1 MSQPKPKAK
10 YQSDDREIL
19 LGAFKWLF
27 WRWMLP
33 LIPRF
38 VTPNALTILGNVC
51 VVASV
56 PAMLAGTLG
65 HHGWFIAAAVLVFV
79 YITLDNLDG
88 PHARRTGRAS
98 RLGELLDH
106 GLDGLASGSLLL
118 DGAIALHLD
127 ATFTTL
133 LMTFGTMAYVL
144 CMWEQYRTNVLVIP
158 AVSGTEGVALVMI
171 LAFINYGFSNPPW
184 MHFDTSELSISTG
197 IMIFVVIGY
206 ASAMIPPI
214 IRSRKAGA
222 DVRELGPSLVMLVLL
237 SLFPLL
243 GGDALV
249 TGALVATVGSDMG
262 VRLVRLRQ
270 LESEAPLLKTKRWFL
285 VVPLAVATVIRQPD
299 VTHVCLLASTA
310 LAAAFFLA
318 GLVRAAQELGV
329 KSARAGG

>member
-1 MSQPKPKAK
+1 MTQPKPQAK

-38 VTPNALTILGNVC
+38 ISPNALTIFGNVC
-51 VVASV
+51 VVGSV
-56 PAMLAGTLG
+56 PAMLLGTLG
-65 HHGWFIAAAVLVFV
+65 HHGWFLVSAALVFI

-88 PHARRTGRAS
+88 AHARRTGRTS

-133 LMTFGTMAYVL
+133 LMVFGTVTYVL

-171 LAFINYGFSNPPW
+171 LAFLSFGFSDPPW
-184 MHFDTSELSISTG
+184 MHFDTTRFSVSTG
-197 IMIFVVIGY
+197 IMIFVVLGY
-206 ASAMIPPI
+206 ASAMIPPLV
-214 IRSRKAGA
+214 RSRKAGA
-222 DVRELGPSLVMLVLL
+222 DPSELGTSLLLLVLL
-237 SLFPLL
+237 ALFPLL
-243 GGDALV
+243 GADAFIA
-249 TGALVATVGSDMG
+249 GALVATVGSDIG

-285 VVPLAVATVIRQPD
+285 LAPLVVALAVRDPD
-299 VTHVCLLASTA
+299 VTHVCLLATMA
-310 LAAAFFLA
+310 LAASFFLA
-318 GLVRAAQELGV
+318 GLVRAAQELGAAAAS
-329 KSARAGG
+329 KG